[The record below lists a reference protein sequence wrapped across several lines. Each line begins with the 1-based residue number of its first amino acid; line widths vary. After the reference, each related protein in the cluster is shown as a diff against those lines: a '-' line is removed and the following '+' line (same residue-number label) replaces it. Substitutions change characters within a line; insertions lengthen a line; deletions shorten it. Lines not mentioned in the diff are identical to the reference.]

1 MRNENFIRIW
11 ITMAI
16 KIKRMARILQQADLE
31 IQNIICTFA
40 NRKTR
45 TMKSKAEILQLLSL
59 YKPTAESK
67 YGLTRIGIFGSVAR
81 DMQTENS
88 DVDICYEGA
97 IPSLLTLD
105 LIQADLEQLFN
116 CRVDMVRIRDN
127 MNALLKKRIE
137 KEAVYV

>member
-1 MRNENFIRIW
+1 MEMQRPTATFL
-11 ITMAI
+11 
-16 KIKRMARILQQADLE
+16 ARILQQEDLE

-40 NRKTR
+40 NRKSR